1 MVRRQG
7 LPRKVK
13 PILSCKEVTRLVSD
27 GLDRKLGF
35 GEQVALRL
43 HFAVCRGCRNFNRQ
57 VMFLREAVKQ
67 LGDPERS

>member
-7 LPRKVK
+7 LPGKVK
-13 PILSCKEVTRLVSD
+13 PMLSCKEVTRLVSD

-35 GEQVALRL
+35 GERVALRL